1 VCERRESQDQERERR
16 PPGPAT
22 FSKSLTIYVIY
33 SGCYTA
39 KGFALDGGIFTVAQS
54 DALMYMEE
62 NGVMGQSMRINNA
75 RKLSLRAEQRGQRS
89 LATTLTSE
97 RRLLFFF
104 LSLSASSTQWPSGDE
119 SERFANGSLELQIK
133 NNAVTRQ
140 K

>member
-1 VCERRESQDQERERR
+1 MCERRESQERERERR

-33 SGCYTA
+33 SGCYTP

-75 RKLSLRAEQRGQRS
+75 RKLSLR
-89 LATTLTSE
+89 
-97 RRLLFFF
+97 
-104 LSLSASSTQWPSGDE
+104 
-119 SERFANGSLELQIK
+119 
-133 NNAVTRQ
+133 
-140 K
+140 